1 VELGP
6 FEKIT
11 FFPPDPLSEPVSML
25 PISKDR
31 VAMQQCVGE
40 HLFPTG
46 YTGDPNN
53 NNNKQLAQHEE

>member
-1 VELGP
+1 
-6 FEKIT
+6 
-11 FFPPDPLSEPVSML
+11 
-25 PISKDR
+25 
-31 VAMQQCVGE
+31 MQQCVGE